1 MSGNSTLE
9 AHPPLL
15 DTTGG
20 RPRPPPFTR
29 SISEIPPSPT
39 RLHHLQAG
47 DDAAAATA
55 AAAAAGS
62 GAQQPYMHGN
72 RTSLDVS
79 SPTRP
84 GVLSA
89 RSTPGRSRSA
99 SFLMAQ
105 PLADGALFGGRGAQ
119 GAREGGEVKMD
130 GERKDVA
137 KTVTYGD
144 PLALDLRRS

>member
-1 MSGNSTLE
+1 MSGNTLE

-15 DTTGG
+15 DTGG

-47 DDAAAATA
+47 DDS
-55 AAAAAGS
+55 AG
-62 GAQQPYMHGN
+62 GDQPYMHGN

-79 SPTRP
+79 SPPGP

-89 RSTPGRSRSA
+89 RSTPGASRSA
-99 SFLMAQ
+99 SFLVAQ
-105 PLADGALFGGRGAQ
+105 PPTEGALFGGLGALGAQ
-119 GAREGGEVKMD
+119 GTRPREGSDVKGRD

-144 PLALDLRRS
+144 PTALSPQRPWL